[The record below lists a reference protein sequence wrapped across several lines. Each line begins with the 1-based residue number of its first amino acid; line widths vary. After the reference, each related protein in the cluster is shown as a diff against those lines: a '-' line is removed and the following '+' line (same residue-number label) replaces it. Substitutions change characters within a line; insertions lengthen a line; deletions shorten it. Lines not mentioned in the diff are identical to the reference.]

1 MLKQMVKQMEA
12 QQYNPLAEAEQVKG
26 EYEMKLTQLRQ
37 KQEAE
42 LETLKMQQ
50 NYSEKLRDAE
60 LKFNKEARDM
70 QFKYDQLLVK
80 AEFDY
85 TKLASDQGNT
95 LQEVQTNKEA
105 ISNESDVEEGP
116 Q

>member
-1 MLKQMVKQMEA
+1 
-12 QQYNPLAEAEQVKG
+12 
-26 EYEMKLTQLRQ
+26 MKLTQLRQ

-80 AEFDY
+80 SEYDY
-85 TKLASDQGNT
+85 TALAAKEGNSLAEIQKIQDGLAGKSDQE
-95 LQEVQTNKEA
+95 LLA
-105 ISNESDVEEGP
+105 IVAG